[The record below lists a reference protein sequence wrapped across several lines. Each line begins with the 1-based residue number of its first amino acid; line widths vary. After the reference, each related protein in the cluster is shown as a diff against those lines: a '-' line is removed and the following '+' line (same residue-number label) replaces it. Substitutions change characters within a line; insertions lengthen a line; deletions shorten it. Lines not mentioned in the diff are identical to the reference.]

1 MPLLPDPEPR
11 EKKYRVISVDDHLC
25 EPPDIFEGRLP
36 ARLRP
41 DAPRVERLD
50 DGTEVW
56 VMEGEKLPNIG
67 LNAVA
72 GRPKDEWNFEPS
84 RFDEMRKG
92 AWNIDARVADMD
104 IAGIDVSLCFPS
116 LIAGFSG
123 TRFSR
128 MKNQELGLACVQ
140 AWNDWMIDV
149 WCGSYPGRQ
158 IAQQVTWLAD
168 PTIAAD
174 MIYEN
179 AGRGFKSVSLPEGPV
194 TPFPNLRSGYWD
206 PILRACEETDTV
218 ISLHTGTGEWQ
229 STMSPDAPVE
239 QRTVMFPACGLASAL
254 EWLWSLVPVRFP
266 NIKIAMSEG
275 GIGWVPMVLDRTEF
289 MMKYEMNT
297 SGTWQAD
304 ISPNEALQRNFWFCT
319 LDDPS
324 TLPLIERIG
333 EDHIMLEVDYPH
345 ASTTWPDT
353 QTFITNQMEGK
364 LTPEQIEKVTW
375 KTASELYR
383 HPLPT

>member
-25 EPPDIFEGRLP
+25 EPPDIFEGRMPSKLV
-36 ARLRP
+36 
-41 DAPRVERLD
+41 DAAPHVETQA

-56 VMEGEKLPNIG
+56 VMEGERLPNIG

-92 AWNIDARVADMD
+92 AWDIHARVADMD
-104 IAGIDVSLCFPS
+104 VAGLDASLCFPS

-128 MKNQELGLACVQ
+128 MKDKELGLACVR
-140 AWNDWMIDV
+140 AWNDWMLDV
-149 WCGSYPGRQ
+149 WCGTYPGRQ
-158 IAQQVTWLAD
+158 IPQQITWLVD
-168 PTIAAD
+168 PEIGAQI
-174 MIYEN
+174 IYEN
-179 AGRGFKSVSLPEGPV
+179 AERGFKAVSLPEGPV
-194 TPFPNLRSGYWD
+194 VPFPGLRSGHWD
-206 PILRACEETDTV
+206 PIIRACEETETV
-218 ISLHTGTGEWQ
+218 ICLHTGTGEWQ

-239 QRTVMFPACGLASAL
+239 QRTVMFPVCGLASAL

-266 NIKIAMSEG
+266 DVKIAMSEG
-275 GIGWVPMVLDRTEF
+275 GIGWVPMVLDRTDY
-289 MMKYEMNT
+289 MMKHEMN
-297 SGTWQAD
+297 SEGCWKGD
-304 ISPNEALQRNFWFCT
+304 RSPNEVLKQNFWFCT
-319 LDDPS
+319 IDDPS
-324 TLPLIERIG
+324 TIPLIDLIG
-333 EDHIMLEVDYPH
+333 DDHVMLEVDYPH

-353 QTFITNQMEGK
+353 QWFIEDRMDGV

-375 KTASELYR
+375 RNASRLFR
-383 HPLPT
+383 HPVA